1 MDETGLFYK
10 LLPRRKFVLDCSGNK
25 SVRGEKSM
33 KANDIISIFMCNIA
47 MRLPLC
53 EVQNGRLREN
63 DRCAGGKMGQFLLT
77 EMSRM
82 GVKRNV
88 ITCLLYTSPSPR
100 DLSTSRMPSSA

>member
-47 MRLPLC
+47 MRLTIC

-63 DRCAGGKMGQFLLT
+63 DRCAGEKMGQFLLT
-77 EMSRM
+77 EM
-82 GVKRNV
+82 
-88 ITCLLYTSPSPR
+88 
-100 DLSTSRMPSSA
+100 